1 MPSLTASVAN
11 AVPSGVL
18 PQALCSAFT
27 EVREFAA
34 LQNEYHDGTLE
45 RGQLAQTSRRTFKLS
60 QKLSAVR
67 PSLLVLSPLELL
79 QAFWD
84 QQDGGLTPFFFYN
97 PFDVTS
103 GQPIGSNYDPTGNST
118 VGRITVV
125 FRGNWSQ
132 STGMARTDV
141 PQIEMI
147 EVA

>member
-1 MPSLTASVAN
+1 MPSLTGSVAN

-18 PQALCSAFT
+18 PQSLCVAFT

-67 PSLLVLSPLELL
+67 PSPLVLSPLELL
-79 QAFWD
+79 QAFWEA
-84 QQDGGLTPFFFYN
+84 QNGGLTPFFFYS
-97 PFDVTS
+97 PSDVTS
-103 GQPIGSNYDPTGNST
+103 GQPIGSNYDPTGNNT

-141 PQIEMI
+141 PQIELI